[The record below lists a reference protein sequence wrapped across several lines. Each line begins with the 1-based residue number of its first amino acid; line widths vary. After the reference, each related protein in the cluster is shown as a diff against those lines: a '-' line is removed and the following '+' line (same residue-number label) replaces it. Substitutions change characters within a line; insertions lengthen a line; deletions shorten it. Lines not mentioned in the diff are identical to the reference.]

1 MQDLSKGVLSLNAN
15 VSSEV
20 IAAVLILVGTLFSF
34 LSAVGLIRLPD
45 VYTRS
50 HAASK
55 SSTLGV
61 LCTLLGTLLYFWITD
76 GYFSIRLILG
86 IFFVFLTAPVAAHLI
101 CRAAYRSNVELA
113 KESVQD
119 DLKEVLERD

>member
-1 MQDLSKGVLSLNAN
+1 MFCFVSYSCLTRNHLDYSVFFRLSERFPLQDLSKEVLSLNAN
-15 VSSEV
+15 ISSEV

-61 LCTLLGTLLYFWITD
+61 LCTLLGTLLYFLDHGWIFQ
-76 GYFSIRLILG
+76 YPIILVFSL
-86 IFFVFLTAPVAAHLI
+86 
-101 CRAAYRSNVELA
+101 CS
-113 KESVQD
+113 
-119 DLKEVLERD
+119 

>member
-1 MQDLSKGVLSLNAN
+1 MNAN

-20 IAAVLILVGTLFSF
+20 IAAVLILVGTIFSF

-61 LCTLLGTLLYFWITD
+61 LCTLLGALLYFWITD

-86 IFFVFLTAPVAAHLI
+86 IFFVFLTAPVAAHLL